1 MIQKTIMIQ
10 GKPFVYNDELSDIQY
25 DKMEAITEEQA
36 RKLLLKTKELFDEV
50 GLEFY
55 LNVGTLLGAVR
66 DHGLIKGDEDVDVFI
81 DDEDKLFNNLPFFQD
96 NGLYLCRMVRKRL
109 YSFRVGGNSFIDV
122 YILGPLG
129 FSIWTPWCY
138 RLCTCVTPKRF
149 FKEYQDIDFLGVQ
162 CKCVKN
168 PEKILEFWYGKN
180 WRTPVRGHKFYYEVP
195 SAYYWHSFKRY
206 FKSVVKI
213 CIGWRYWKHLVRE
226 KA

>member
-109 YSFRVGGNSFIDV
+109 YSFRVGDNSFIDV

-149 FKEYQDIDFLGVQ
+149 FKEYQDIDF
-162 CKCVKN
+162 
-168 PEKILEFWYGKN
+168 
-180 WRTPVRGHKFYYEVP
+180 
-195 SAYYWHSFKRY
+195 
-206 FKSVVKI
+206 
-213 CIGWRYWKHLVRE
+213 
-226 KA
+226 